1 MAKTHSNTAAPTT
14 QIAPNGIDFPLG
26 KKLADDVQAL
36 DSAVAELTARL
47 RHVIHINTKAQP
59 HYLNQYRQGYAA
71 DTALN
76 WFNDYVRNDCLAL
89 KNYVGPKEGSLNET
103 RIDLPPR
110 TAEEA
115 NLKYLATY
123 SYAEPVSRI
132 PLLIEPE
139 SQLKTPI
146 FDILKDMIHPNRGAA
161 GKRPTKPVQATL
173 DTLDRVSGGIMALQA
188 DLEALKT
195 YHAAEANRLKA
206 AEAERQGHR
215 AAG

>member
-1 MAKTHSNTAAPTT
+1 MAKTHSNAAAPTT
-14 QIAPNGIDFPLG
+14 QIAPNGVDFPLG

-36 DSAVAELTARL
+36 DSAVTELKARL
-47 RHVIHINTKAQP
+47 RHVIHLDTKAQP
-59 HYLNQYRQGYAA
+59 RYLNEYRQGYAA

-76 WFNDYVRNDCLAL
+76 WFSDYMGNDCLAL
-89 KNYVGPKEGSLNET
+89 KNHVGPKEGSLNET
-103 RIDLPPR
+103 RLDLPPR

-123 SYAEPVSRI
+123 SYAESAARI
-132 PLLIEPE
+132 PVLTEPE

-146 FDILKDMIHPNRGAA
+146 FDILKDMIHPNHSTAS
-161 GKRPTKPVQATL
+161 KRPTKPVLATL

-206 AEAERQGHR
+206 AEAGRQGHR